1 MKYGFELR
9 LTSGKGEGVF
19 ATKAFK
25 AGDTVIIGVIEK
37 ILDENDSHGSQIKE
51 NKYVRHAGLTSKV
64 NHSCNPNCGIKLN
77 QTGAHDL
84 VAMRNI
90 NLNEEITFDYAM
102 RNYSIDYF
110 LMPCECGSE
119 NCRKKITGYK
129 DLPVQRKIDYTGF
142 IAPYLLILDAK
153 YAYENQLQFTVNKHS

>member
-1 MKYGFELR
+1 MNNGFELR

-19 ATKAFK
+19 ATLPFK
-25 AGDTVIIGVIEK
+25 AGDTVIVGVIEK
-37 ILDENDSHGSQIKE
+37 ILDKNDSHASQVGE

-77 QTGAHDL
+77 QTGAHDF
-84 VAMRNI
+84 VAMRDI
-90 NLNEEITFDYAM
+90 NVNEEITFDYAM

-110 LMPCECGSE
+110 LMPCECGSK

-129 DLPVQRKIDYTGF
+129 DLPEQRKKDYAGF
-142 IAPYLLILDAK
+142 IAPYLLDLDAN
-153 YAYENQLQFTVNKHS
+153 YASKNQPQFTLSS